1 MADYMEIAR
10 EFMKERKLKKQ
21 EEQIN
26 NELEAAKAEELL
38 EAQGW
43 CIVKSTVLDEL
54 IVWAA
59 DKHVAIPA
67 RWKGAVKYTLE
78 ELRELTKEPLPNKE
92 ELKQIHK
99 AKKEFNGKIKPLN
112 SIEKE
117 V

>member
-10 EFMKERKLKKQ
+10 AFMKERKLKKQ
-21 EEQIN
+21 EEQVN

-54 IVWAA
+54 IIWVA

-67 RWKGAVKYTLE
+67 RWQGAVKYTLE

-92 ELKQIHK
+92 ELKQIHE
-99 AKKEFNGKIKPLN
+99 AKKAFKGKIEPL
-112 SIEKE
+112 SLLD
-117 V
+117 